1 MIVRRL
7 PEASDELY
15 HHGILG
21 QRWGIRRYQNK
32 DGTLTSAGRKH
43 KGLIDQIRDNRR
55 MKKVRR
61 AKVEKAKAQ
70 QKEKDERIKRLQK
83 AADERK
89 ARAEVIKT
97 GDAEAISKFA
107 DKMSAKEY
115 ESAISRINMK
125 QTLDS
130 YRQSQSDAKA
140 AKTKAKIDR
149 IVNTA
154 SSVASVAQSAAN
166 VYGAFQKVGLIKQ
179 KENSIQRLE
188 NLKKTLE
195 LTNEVSSLKEQ
206 ASAFKRN
213 KNFRREMEELS
224 KRNQKLEVENS
235 IVDNWYKQRQA
246 DLNPARINA
255 EYTKILA
262 DQQRNALDIE
272 NKRLT
277 NVGLDLKNQNSLKNL
292 QNGGNN
298 GNKKK
303 KKNKDNNG

>member
-1 MIVRRL
+1 MVVRRL
-7 PEASDELY
+7 PNPDSELY

-70 QKEKDERIKRLQK
+70 QKQKEENIKRLQK
-83 AADERK
+83 AAAERK
-89 ARAEVIKT
+89 ARADIIKT

-140 AKTKAKIDR
+140 AKTRAKIDK

-195 LTNEVSSLKEQ
+195 LTQQVSKL
-206 ASAFKRN
+206 
-213 KNFRREMEELS
+213 RE
-224 KRNQKLEVENS
+224 ENS
-235 IVDNWYKQRQA
+235 SWKRGKEHRRIMEDYNKLNDRMSAQNTYLDNINKQQSHRLDPYK
-246 DLNPARINA
+246 LNY
-255 EYTKILA
+255 EYQKM
-262 DQQRNALDIE
+262 
-272 NKRLT
+272 
-277 NVGLDLKNQNSLKNL
+277 GLDLEQKRANIKATKTKA
-292 QNGGNN
+292 
-298 GNKKK
+298 KKK
-303 KKNKDNNG
+303 DIKDL